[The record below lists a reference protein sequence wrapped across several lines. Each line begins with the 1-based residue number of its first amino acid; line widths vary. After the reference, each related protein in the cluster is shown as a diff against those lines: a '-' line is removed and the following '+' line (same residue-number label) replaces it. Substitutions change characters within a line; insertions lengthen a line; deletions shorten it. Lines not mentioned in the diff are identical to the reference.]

1 MNFNKLATELFEYI
15 AKAPKVPLE
24 EPRDFTKGEMG
35 ILVYLHF
42 IKDGVTSG
50 ELSEELSVSTGRVA
64 TVLKSL
70 ENKGMIVRNSNLTDK
85 RRVHVFITD
94 TGKELVHEKHLE
106 GIARMEKVLEKL
118 GEEDAKEFIRLIKK
132 VISQCR
138 I

>member
-1 MNFNKLATELFEYI
+1 M
-15 AKAPKVPLE
+15 
-24 EPRDFTKGEMG
+24 
-35 ILVYLHF
+35 
-42 IKDGVTSG
+42 
-50 ELSEELSVSTGRVA
+50 
-64 TVLKSL
+64 LKSL

-132 VISQCR
+132 VISQCH